1 MADVVREDVVKVGFD
16 IDLKTFSQLQ
26 KDVDELKK
34 KLTGDMGGDAFD
46 DLKDST
52 NGAKSSMDKAKKSA
66 NALGTSL
73 SSLGK
78 KAAATAYN
86 GLKKVA
92 GISFKALTV
101 GTGAAT
107 AATIKFSQMASDLEE
122 TKNKVDVAFGSGF
135 GNFDGAA
142 SDVMEWSKT
151 STTSM
156 GLAQQTAL
164 DTAALFGDMGT
175 SMGLA
180 KNEAAEMSMAL
191 TQQAADLASFMN
203 MNIEEVTTALNG
215 VFTGETESLK
225 RLGVV
230 MTEVNLENYAL
241 EKGIGKTLDQM
252 SEAEKVQLRYNYVM
266 EKTKNATGD
275 YQRTGGGFAN
285 QLRTL
290 TENFKQL
297 GTTLGALP
305 MKKLA
310 GGMKVIN
317 SALADIQD
325 ILSDGFQEGD
335 LEKIFDIVD
344 GLVDT
349 GIKAL
354 EKALPDIIP
363 KITDVLSKIFGKL
376 VDFIPK
382 AAPAIAAGI
391 VKLMVRL
398 GKVII
403 DNRDELLNAAKEV
416 VGAVINAVYEEFTG
430 KTIDWNI
437 LDGLK
442 EKIGDLLPVI
452 GGLAAAFIG
461 LKKVRSIGSAL
472 SGLFGKRGNKGSGGD
487 GGIFSGLAN
496 IKTKT
501 LLKSILNLG
510 IIIGGL
516 TLLAVVFV
524 PIAKELAKE
533 ADIKLVLEA
542 IGIIGALGVVGTA
555 LAKLAGTVGKIK
567 ISSVAKGLANIAIIV
582 TGMGALLWIA
592 TQAFKGGVDFGEM
605 LKVIAL
611 TGILGAVGAGIAKLA
626 GIAGKVKVST
636 VAKGLANMAIVVAGM
651 GALLWIATKV
661 FKDGVDFGEMI
672 KVTVL
677 IGILGTVGS
686 VLAVFAGLVGM
697 IPFPAVLSG
706 LANIALVLGGLT
718 AIIEVF
724 GALSQIP
731 FFNDFLEKGGEVLT
745 KITNILGDMIG
756 SFIGGIGEGLTDSLP
771 AIGQNIADFA
781 ENLQPAF
788 AIFNGVDLGSVGDFL
803 AAMGAFFLTMAGE
816 KLLSFFTGK
825 TSLADIGTDLSDFA
839 ENAEGF
845 FDTLGGRTDYSA
857 ITNLFNA
864 LSAIK
869 ELPRSGGVFQFFA
882 GDQYDGL
889 RELIQRMPEL
899 GVAVTAFYN
908 NLGERTDFSAIPNL
922 FNALASV
929 GELPRSGG
937 VFQFFAG
944 DQYDGLKEL
953 IQRMPELGVSITS
966 FYNNLGE
973 RTDFSAIPNLFN
985 ALASVGELP
994 KAGGVFQFFSGDQ
1007 YDGLKEL
1014 IQSMPELGAAI
1025 TAFYNNLGDRTDF
1038 SAIPSLFNALS
1049 SVDELPND
1057 SGVLQFFAGNVYTAL
1072 EKMVGLLPKLGTSV
1086 ESFFGAIS
1094 DVEDF
1099 GKMPELFEA
1108 IGSLG
1113 DYIDSDGGFFDSI
1126 GDFFSGDE
1134 KNALE
1139 SIGESLGTFGTNTKD
1154 FFASVSKLNL
1164 SNLNGLW
1171 DSLEKATVISDDVLI
1186 TVDANVSDL
1195 VSKISGL
1202 PGQMAQGLKESGY
1215 TLTNALV
1222 SIWRDAVRDSA
1233 VYINRLIEG
1242 ANWVFKAFGAEKRIA
1257 AWEPYAKGTSGHG
1270 GGNAL
1275 VNDGRGAELIQ
1286 MPGGN
1291 AFIPSGR
1298 NVLIPNAP
1306 IGMRVLSAEQTALL
1320 MGRKTPTFQ
1329 YANGIPKNWLNISL
1343 GNEASASAWSGS
1355 TSGTSVYTPEN
1366 TTAAVNHHTETNVYS
1381 PQFTLN
1387 ISGTGDDRAAARKVK
1402 RWIQEALDETFDS
1415 MARKNPRLQEI

>member
-191 TQQAADLASFMN
+191 TQQAADLASFKN

-973 RTDFSAIPNLFN
+973 RT
-985 ALASVGELP
+985 
-994 KAGGVFQFFSGDQ
+994 
-1007 YDGLKEL
+1007 
-1014 IQSMPELGAAI
+1014 
-1025 TAFYNNLGDRTDF
+1025 
-1038 SAIPSLFNALS
+1038 
-1049 SVDELPND
+1049 
-1057 SGVLQFFAGNVYTAL
+1057 
-1072 EKMVGLLPKLGTSV
+1072 
-1086 ESFFGAIS
+1086 
-1094 DVEDF
+1094 
-1099 GKMPELFEA
+1099 
-1108 IGSLG
+1108 
-1113 DYIDSDGGFFDSI
+1113 
-1126 GDFFSGDE
+1126 
-1134 KNALE
+1134 
-1139 SIGESLGTFGTNTKD
+1139 
-1154 FFASVSKLNL
+1154 
-1164 SNLNGLW
+1164 
-1171 DSLEKATVISDDVLI
+1171 
-1186 TVDANVSDL
+1186 
-1195 VSKISGL
+1195 
-1202 PGQMAQGLKESGY
+1202 
-1215 TLTNALV
+1215 
-1222 SIWRDAVRDSA
+1222 
-1233 VYINRLIEG
+1233 
-1242 ANWVFKAFGAEKRIA
+1242 
-1257 AWEPYAKGTSGHG
+1257 
-1270 GGNAL
+1270 
-1275 VNDGRGAELIQ
+1275 
-1286 MPGGN
+1286 
-1291 AFIPSGR
+1291 
-1298 NVLIPNAP
+1298 
-1306 IGMRVLSAEQTALL
+1306 
-1320 MGRKTPTFQ
+1320 
-1329 YANGIPKNWLNISL
+1329 
-1343 GNEASASAWSGS
+1343 
-1355 TSGTSVYTPEN
+1355 
-1366 TTAAVNHHTETNVYS
+1366 
-1381 PQFTLN
+1381 
-1387 ISGTGDDRAAARKVK
+1387 
-1402 RWIQEALDETFDS
+1402 
-1415 MARKNPRLQEI
+1415 